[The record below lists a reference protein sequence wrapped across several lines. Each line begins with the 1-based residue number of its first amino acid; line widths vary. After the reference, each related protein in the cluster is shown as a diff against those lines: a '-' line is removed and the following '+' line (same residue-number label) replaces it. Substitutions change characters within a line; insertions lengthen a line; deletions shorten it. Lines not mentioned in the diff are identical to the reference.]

1 MLANPL
7 PLYLIINLA
16 TMKTVKHLLFI
27 SCIVLI
33 SCAKTSKQEDHQH
46 DTGDA
51 EENPNQALYDQVMDI
66 HDEVMPRAEDIYQ
79 LKKELQEKIASTPDL
94 IAEKK
99 KELEMTIDQLD
110 SADQSMMDWMH
121 HFHPLPDSADQEKA
135 RAYLESEME
144 KIKKVRELTNESIEK
159 AKGVKN

>member
-1 MLANPL
+1 
-7 PLYLIINLA
+7 
-16 TMKTVKHLLFI
+16 MKTFKSLLFI
-27 SCIVLI
+27 SLMILA
-33 SCAKTSKQEDHQH
+33 SCAKTGKQEDHH
-46 DTGDA
+46 DVTNT

-66 HDEVMPRAEDIYQ
+66 HDEVMPKSEDIYQ
-79 LKKELQEKIASTPDL
+79 LKKELQEKVANTPNL

-99 KELEMTIDQLD
+99 QELELVIAQLD

-144 KIKKVRELTNESIEK
+144 KIKKVRELTSESIEK
-159 AKGVKN
+159 AKVVKN

>member
-1 MLANPL
+1 MK
-7 PLYLIINLA
+7 NL
-16 TMKTVKHLLFI
+16 KTLLFI
-27 SCIVLI
+27 SLAILA
-33 SCAKTSKQEDHQH
+33 SCAKTGKQEDHHH
-46 DTGDA
+46 DGGNSD
-51 EENPNQALYDQVMDI
+51 ENPNQALYDQVMDI
-66 HDEVMPRAEDIYQ
+66 HDEVMPRSEDIYQ
-79 LKKELQEKIASTPDL
+79 LKKALQEKIASTPDL

-99 KELEMTIDQLD
+99 QELELAIAQLD

-144 KIKKVRELTNESIEK
+144 SIKKVRELTNESIEK

>member
-1 MLANPL
+1 
-7 PLYLIINLA
+7 
-16 TMKTVKHLLFI
+16 MKNFKSALFI
-27 SCIVLI
+27 SLI
-33 SCAKTSKQEDHQH
+33 ILASCAKTGKHEDHDH
-46 DTGDA
+46 EAANSD
-51 EENPNQALYDQVMDI
+51 NPNQALYDQVMDI
-66 HDEVMPRAEDIYQ
+66 HDEVMPRSEDIYQ
-79 LKKELQEKIASTPDL
+79 LKKEIQEKIANTPDL

-99 KELEMTIDQLD
+99 KELEMTIAQLD

>member
-1 MLANPL
+1 
-7 PLYLIINLA
+7 
-16 TMKTVKHLLFI
+16 MKTIKILLFI
-27 SCIVLI
+27 SFIVLI
-33 SCAKTSKQEDHQH
+33 SCSKTSKQEDHNH
-46 DTGDA
+46 DGGNS

-79 LKKELQEKIASTPDL
+79 LKKELQEKVASTPNL
-94 IAEKK
+94 VSEKK
-99 KELEMTIDQLD
+99 QELELAIAQLD

-144 KIKKVRELTNESIEK
+144 SIKKVREFMNESIEK
-159 AKGVKN
+159 AKGVVSKN

>member
-1 MLANPL
+1 
-7 PLYLIINLA
+7 
-16 TMKTVKHLLFI
+16 MKTFKSLLFI
-27 SCIVLI
+27 SLMILA
-33 SCAKTSKQEDHQH
+33 SCAKTGKQEDHHH
-46 DTGDA
+46 DAINT

-66 HDEVMPRAEDIYQ
+66 HDEVMPKAEDIYQ
-79 LKKELQEKIASTPDL
+79 LKKELQEKISSAPDL

-99 KELEMTIDQLD
+99 QELELAIAQLD

-144 KIKKVRELTNESIEK
+144 RIKKVRELMNESIEK
-159 AKGVKN
+159 GKSATSKN

>member
-1 MLANPL
+1 
-7 PLYLIINLA
+7 
-16 TMKTVKHLLFI
+16 MKTFKSLLFI
-27 SCIVLI
+27 SLMTLA
-33 SCAKTSKQEDHQH
+33 SCAKTGKQEDHH
-46 DTGDA
+46 DVTNT

-66 HDEVMPRAEDIYQ
+66 HDEVMPKAEDIYQ
-79 LKKELQEKIASTPDL
+79 LKKELQEKIASSPNL

-99 KELEMTIDQLD
+99 QELELAIAQLD

-159 AKGVKN
+159 AKGATSKN

>member
-1 MLANPL
+1 MK
-7 PLYLIINLA
+7 NL
-16 TMKTVKHLLFI
+16 KTLLFI
-27 SCIVLI
+27 SLAILA
-33 SCAKTSKQEDHQH
+33 SCAKPGKQEDHHH
-46 DTGDA
+46 DGGNSD
-51 EENPNQALYDQVMDI
+51 ENPNQALYDQVMDI
-66 HDEVMPRAEDIYQ
+66 HDEVMPRSEDIYQ
-79 LKKELQEKIASTPDL
+79 LKKALQEKIASTPDL

-99 KELEMTIDQLD
+99 QELELAIAQLD

-144 KIKKVRELTNESIEK
+144 SIKKVRELTNESIEK